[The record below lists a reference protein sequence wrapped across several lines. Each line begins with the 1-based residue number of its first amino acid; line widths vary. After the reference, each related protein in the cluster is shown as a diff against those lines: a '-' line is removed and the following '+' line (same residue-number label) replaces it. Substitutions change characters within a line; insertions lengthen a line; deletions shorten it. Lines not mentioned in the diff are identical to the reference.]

1 VQWVRDLYMKDK
13 VLVIKLTGR
22 YLSKLLHKLANPSRQ
37 DGVDDAIHTLLDT
50 YTRLYLAGQVAT
62 ATTGADRHLRRKKGR
77 KLAAEA
83 AKQKQVAGA

>member
-1 VQWVRDLYMKDK
+1 VRDLYSQHR

-62 ATTGADRHLRRKKGR
+62 ATSGADQPLSRKKRR
-77 KLAAEA
+77 KLAAAE
-83 AKQKQVAGA
+83 AKQLQKVGGA